1 MAHRYVY
8 WDFKRR
14 TEVLKTAIQVM
25 QSYPDT
31 IEKAKKQGGFNLCS
45 VLNHCFNVA
54 QENLSIPE
62 EQRRG
67 KMTKSDVEYFNKFFQ
82 GNV

>member
-1 MAHRYVY
+1 MTRRYVY

-14 TEVLKTAIQVM
+14 TEVLKASIQVM

-31 IEKAKKQGGFNLCS
+31 IEKAKKRGNFNLCN

-54 QENLSIPE
+54 
-62 EQRRG
+62 
-67 KMTKSDVEYFNKFFQ
+67 
-82 GNV
+82 

>member
-1 MAHRYVY
+1 MTRRYVY

-14 TEVLKTAIQVM
+14 TEVLKIAIQVM
-25 QSYPDT
+25 DDYPDT
-31 IEKAKKQGGFNLCS
+31 IEKAKKRGGFNLCS

-54 QENLSIPE
+54 QEILSIPE